1 MVQRCACILYA
12 EYKSRNIS
20 TSPAAVAAILCNS
33 CLPTVDSASV
43 IKAVDKMTTQGSY
56 YRNLETALGAGAT
69 LALGTNIPENT

>member
-1 MVQRCACILYA
+1 
-12 EYKSRNIS
+12 
-20 TSPAAVAAILCNS
+20 
-33 CLPTVDSASV
+33 V